1 MVNNGRK
8 PEKKKETFVVPTYAF
23 IQAVS
28 VSFRQTLLAY
38 PIGLNK
44 KSVIQIYIAGSIVKE
59 L

>member
-8 PEKKKETFVVPTYAF
+8 PEKKKETIVVPTYAF

-28 VSFRQTLLAY
+28 FSFRQTLTVY
-38 PIGLNK
+38 PIGQNK
-44 KSVIQIYIAGSIVKE
+44 KNVIQIYVAGSIVKE